1 MSISTF
7 APAESGFSP
16 AKGKGISAE
25 VRQST
30 ALPPPGVR
38 ENTCATVTLKVEHY
52 LPFFRPQGPLG
63 SIGPFRRFS
72 GAFFYTKN
80 FPYKE

>member
-52 LPFFRPQGPLG
+52 LPFERPAGPV
-63 SIGPFRRFS
+63 RFS
-72 GAFFYTKN
+72 IVSLSAVPFSAPFFYS
-80 FPYKE
+80 